1 MMGVGVGVLGM
12 KGCVNRGERLAGEL
26 QGDSG
31 RSRCSPLSGRLAGGL
46 LSSSQQRERD
56 PGQAGWGVLLT
67 HRVLEVEILGVSGHW
82 HPRQEGQ
89 NVIVRL

>member
-1 MMGVGVGVLGM
+1 MLWG
-12 KGCVNRGERLAGEL
+12 
-26 QGDSG
+26 QQ
-31 RSRCSPLSGRLAGGL
+31 AGGL
-46 LSSSQQRERD
+46 LRPPRQR
-56 PGQAGWGVLLT
+56 GGTWSGVGWDVALT